1 MLMPMKNVREMRMA
15 AADRHVLETDGRLLT
30 VRAPFS
36 WGWNLVDFLM
46 YLIGYLQINQL
57 IMAFRGIE
65 SGLLNSSESD
75 APPPQTLG
83 KERQNPCED
92 GS

>member
-1 MLMPMKNVREMRMA
+1 
-15 AADRHVLETDGRLLT
+15 
-30 VRAPFS
+30 
-36 WGWNLVDFLM
+36 M